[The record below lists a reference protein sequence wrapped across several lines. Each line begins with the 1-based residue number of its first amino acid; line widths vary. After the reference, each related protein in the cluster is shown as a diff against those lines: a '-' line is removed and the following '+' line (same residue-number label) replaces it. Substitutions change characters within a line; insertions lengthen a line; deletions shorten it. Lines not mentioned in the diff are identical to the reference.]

1 MQDDAA
7 LRADEIAAGL
17 PQVCFLDHGR
27 DTFEPTRW
35 DPGGS
40 VVFPEQPPRLCRV
53 GSQYA
58 VRLSLGGLVEE
69 PDACRR
75 RKTILALEENRNAHG
90 RTQLA
95 VGHHSDETAA
105 SIRALKLPPGVAD
118 KVFFDEDLPGFGLR
132 VRASG
137 VHSWMVQY
145 AIAGRTRRMVL
156 GLLTALDPGKAR
168 TTAKDLLAEARL
180 GHDPAAEKDRARAAA
195 AETFGALLPR
205 FLERQRTRLKPRS
218 YVETER
224 HLTKHAKPL
233 HGSPIEA
240 VTRRAIAGRL

>member
-40 VVFPEQPPRLCRV
+40 VVFAEQPPRLCRV

-75 RKTILALEENRNAHG
+75 RKTVLALEENRYAHG

-95 VGHHSDETAA
+95 VGHHS
-105 SIRALKLPPGVAD
+105 AD
-118 KVFFDEDLPGFGLR
+118 LVP
-132 VRASG
+132 
-137 VHSWMVQY
+137 H
-145 AIAGRTRRMVL
+145 
-156 GLLTALDPGKAR
+156 
-168 TTAKDLLAEARL
+168 
-180 GHDPAAEKDRARAAA
+180 RARVFSENRL
-195 AETFGALLPR
+195 ETFR
-205 FLERQRTRLKPRS
+205 ND
-218 YVETER
+218 
-224 HLTKHAKPL
+224 
-233 HGSPIEA
+233 
-240 VTRRAIAGRL
+240 

>member
-75 RKTILALEENRNAHG
+75 RKTILAVEENRDAQG
-90 RTQLA
+90 RTGLGLEHQ
-95 VGHHSDETAA
+95 SDELVQQLDLVENLDET
-105 SIRALKLPPGVAD
+105 VAVVD
-118 KVFFDEDLPGFGLR
+118 PTSSRVEEED
-132 VRASG
+132 
-137 VHSWMVQY
+137 
-145 AIAGRTRRMVL
+145 
-156 GLLTALDPGKAR
+156 
-168 TTAKDLLAEARL
+168 
-180 GHDPAAEKDRARAAA
+180 
-195 AETFGALLPR
+195 
-205 FLERQRTRLKPRS
+205 
-218 YVETER
+218 
-224 HLTKHAKPL
+224 HA
-233 HGSPIEA
+233 
-240 VTRRAIAGRL
+240 V